1 MDRGEESSEK
11 RVEHNVD
18 GVVTHASEQV
28 ATNSAGD
35 VFTDAV
41 LDPAPKKRQ
50 ATPRESD
57 DPTIPFIIV
66 SPPSTTEAAPAI
78 DTEPVKVAATTPL
91 AGKTYLKPNVLYPP
105 TASIER
111 ADVCLG
117 YPKRVASRSVKTT
130 ACADSLAC

>member
-1 MDRGEESSEK
+1 MDRGEESSKK

-18 GVVTHASEQV
+18 GVVTHASDQV

-35 VFTDAV
+35 VTTDAV

-50 ATPRESD
+50 LIPG

-78 DTEPVKVAATTPL
+78 DIEPVKVATTTPL

-130 ACADSLAC
+130 AYADSLAC